1 MPSTFSTSD
10 LTPLLQ
16 AAPTAQMRYA
26 SGVIVSWNAESYE
39 NVIEVRGSLLI
50 NLPVLSGPDGL
61 SYKAGDV
68 VALIGADQQGARGI
82 ASYAILGRFLV
93 PGAGRA
99 EQSIEWMTSELGRS
113 IAASVFADRV
123 KSDFKN
129 LQVSNTS
136 ENTWQDAEF
145 AGSVD
150 PGPTVE
156 IEITERGAAIVI
168 VGASMGAQESA
179 HGRMSF
185 EISGATDRVPS
196 PSNAASFYNYADAPA
211 VAGTTSTAATHIT
224 DLNPGVHKFEA
235 KYWALF
241 GDNGVKP
248 HFANRSL
255 TVIGF

>member
-1 MPSTFSTSD
+1 MTFSTSD

-39 NVIEVRGSLLI
+39 NVIEVRGSFLV

-99 EQSIEWMTSELGRS
+99 EQSIEWMTSELGRK
-113 IAASVFADRV
+113 IAAAVFADRIESAR
-123 KSDFKN
+123 KDFQIT
-129 LQVSNTS
+129 LSSTA
-136 ENTWQDAEF
+136 TWMDGDF
-145 AGSVD
+145 AGSPD
-150 PGPTVE
+150 PGPAVE
-156 IEITERGAAIVI
+156 MEITERGAAIII
-168 VGASMGAQESA
+168 VGADIGGQNSAVGNMG
-179 HGRMSF
+179 F
-185 EISGATDRVPS
+185 ETTGATTRDPTWSRHAHLRAGVES
-196 PSNAASFYNYADAPA
+196 PNHISASPMS
-211 VAGTTSTAATHIT
+211 VTHFT

-235 KYWALF
+235 KYWSL
-241 GDNGVKP
+241 NGTGIGP
-248 HFANRSL
+248 SFSQRTI